1 MIIMK
6 VTMYKMIYLKDTIFY
21 IKKYKTNKKE
31 RYLAITTNG
40 IPLGFYKNPRCA
52 INSIKKY
59 IGISK

>member
-1 MIIMK
+1 MR
-6 VTMYKMIYLKDTIFY
+6 VTMYKAICLKDVIFY

-31 RYLAITTNG
+31 RYFVITTNR
-40 IPLGFYKNPRCA
+40 IPLGFYKNPRGA